1 MFGTGLDGH
10 YGRQCSGV
18 SRKRVREGGAARAC
32 ARGKFDHAPNQGR
45 LIYVCSHESGTDSS
59 TEICFSKFITT
70 YLIAVI
76 HHLYDWE

>member
-1 MFGTGLDGH
+1 MLSAH
-10 YGRQCSGV
+10 
-18 SRKRVREGGAARAC
+18 
-32 ARGKFDHAPNQGR
+32 GKFDHAPNQGHEITR
-45 LIYVCSHESGTDSS
+45 SCVCSHESGTDSS

>member
-1 MFGTGLDGH
+1 MRT
-10 YGRQCSGV
+10 C
-18 SRKRVREGGAARAC
+18 ARAENSTT
-32 ARGKFDHAPNQGR
+32 P
-45 LIYVCSHESGTDSS
+45 LIKGVKLRVPACSHESGT

>member
-1 MFGTGLDGH
+1 MP
-10 YGRQCSGV
+10 S
-18 SRKRVREGGAARAC
+18 

-45 LIYVCSHESGTDSS
+45 EIYVCSHESGTDSS